1 MKMRLRGSTLRL
13 RLTRGEVDE
22 IGAGDTIRE
31 ETLFPGGQTL
41 CYELAVGQS
50 YGATLTTASDVTVV
64 RIHVPQAQARAWAQ
78 SDEVGF
84 AGEDPLAIDALE
96 VLIEKDF
103 TCITPRQGEE
113 ELDTFP
119 NPNAMSA

>member
-1 MKMRLRGSTLRL
+1 MKMRLRGNTLRL

-31 ETLFPGGQTL
+31 ETHFPGGQTL
-41 CYELAVGQS
+41 CYELAVGET
-50 YGATLTTASDVTVV
+50 YGATLSTTSDVTIV
-64 RIHVPQAQARAWAQ
+64 RINVPQTQARVWAQ